1 MVLEQ
6 CAQKPSIYDP
16 ARQQK
21 DEQRPKDQLLHRIPM
36 ASIPVQHYMLHDE
49 VGAMSELLQIQYTTA
64 EGGWKLY
71 IDGFH

>member
-1 MVLEQ
+1 MILRGSRRTNKGLKISYYIVFPWLVFP
-6 CAQKPSIYDP
+6 CNTT
-16 ARQQK
+16 
-21 DEQRPKDQLLHRIPM
+21 
-36 ASIPVQHYMLHDE
+36 VLHDE